1 MRRSLLALLAALMLA
16 YSPAPQLI
24 RAAQE
29 DASSQSSTAEADE
42 DADED
47 EDESS
52 EESAD
57 DADEDGDKA
66 ESSAEAHE
74 ADEQDADES
83 EAEESDAE
91 ESETD
96 KPEANNPAETKTGA
110 SEGASEANTDEPA
123 EKARSTKKVRLAHIV
138 IEGALPES
146 PGEMSLFGDLGVD
159 LRKTIARIDKAADD
173 KAIGGIV
180 LVIETEIGRGKLN
193 ELRDCVKRTQSKGK
207 KVFALLESAMGSQ
220 YQLAAACDEICIPES
235 GEVLIPGIR
244 AEISFYKDMLAKL
257 GIEADMLHV
266 GDYKGAAE
274 PYTRDSLSEPVRKN
288 MTALIDDLYDDMLS
302 TIASDRDLRVEDV
315 REAVDQGMIMADDA
329 KERGLVDYVAYE
341 DEFRAELADQ
351 YNTERLVFVMNY
363 AKTKID
369 ADLSGPMG
377 MMKLFETAF
386 SGSGSKDSESGSK
399 IALIYCVGPIMSGES
414 VTDIMGTSA
423 MGSETIVEALRKA
436 NRNKD
441 VKAIV
446 MRVDSPGGSA
456 LASDMIW
463 RQTQIIDKPIVVS
476 MGDVAASGGYY
487 ISMGADRIFAEP
499 GTVTGSIGVVGGKMA
514 LKGLYDLIGMDT
526 ETISRGKNSG
536 ILSTTE
542 KWSPSERKL
551 IETMMKTIYGQFTAK
566 AAEGR
571 DMELEELEKLAGG
584 QVFTGR
590 EAKRNGLIDEVGTL
604 RDAVQA
610 AKRLAG
616 LDPDQKYELELL
628 PEAKNPLEELFGA
641 SSDEEK
647 EVRLAPF
654 GGILQIAPGL
664 RGPVRHAVQLQMML
678 SEPVVLT
685 MPYCVEIK

>member
-16 YSPAPQLI
+16 YSPAPQLV

-29 DASSQSSTAEADE
+29 DASSQSSTAES
-42 DADED
+42 D

-52 EESAD
+52 EESAEE
-57 DADEDGDKA
+57 ADEDSA
-66 ESSAEAHE
+66 EDSDEEKSSAEAQQAEDQEGDESEGDE
-74 ADEQDADES
+74 AEGDES
-83 EAEESDAE
+83 EADQGAA
-91 ESETD
+91 D
-96 KPEANNPAETKTGA
+96 KPAEAKGGA
-110 SEGASEANTDEPA
+110 SDEAAAEASADEPA

-315 REAVDQGMIMADDA
+315 REAVDLGMIMADDA

-341 DEFRAELADQ
+341 DEFRDELADQ

-499 GTVTGSIGVVGGKMA
+499 GTITGSIGVVGGKMA

-571 DMELEELEKLAGG
+571 DMELDELEKLAGG

-654 GGILQIAPGL
+654 AGFLQVAPGL
-664 RGPVRHAVQLQMML
+664 RGPLRHAVQLQTML
-678 SEPVVLT
+678 SEPVILT